1 MNPSSP
7 LCSFI
12 ATALLSATAA
22 GMTPVCAA
30 ETDVPQLIVDYGD
43 LAVSTP
49 RGAAAL
55 YHRIRAAAVTVC
67 RRLDERALASK
78 LRNDACVHKAIAD
91 AITKVDQPALSAV
104 YNEKDRHPTSAVL
117 ANARSR

>member
-1 MNPSSP
+1 
-7 LCSFI
+7 
-12 ATALLSATAA
+12 LLERN
-22 GMTPVCAA
+22 GRQHYPVYAA

-49 RGAAAL
+49 GGAAAL

-67 RRLDERALASK
+67 RRLDEHALAPK
-78 LRNDACVHKAIAD
+78 LLNDACVQKAIAD
-91 AITKVDQPALSAV
+91 AVTKVDRPALSAV
-104 YNEKDRHPTSAVL
+104 YNAKDRHPTSVVL